1 MGKKTSPEDVAKHL
15 SRFLGIYLP
24 HDRNVS
30 PNTIASYRDTFVSF
44 LTYLKENKGIKAEKI
59 TFEVLNRDNV
69 VDYLRWLVEERR
81 ISISTRNNRLAAIRS
96 FVSYLQYECV
106 DHLDEWQRILAIRNM
121 KKPHSVPKHFS
132 TEGIRELLNQPDADN
147 AGELRH
153 LAILSLMYDSGCRV
167 QELADITVGALQ
179 IQAAPFT
186 VAIYGKGRKVRTVP
200 ISKNVAEIIRKYMHA
215 FKIEE
220 LGTRSNAPL
229 FFNHANEKLTRA
241 GITYIL
247 KKYADMAR
255 VKCPSGIPESVSC
268 HQLRHSRAMH
278 LMQSGINLV
287 WIRDILGHATIQT
300 TEIYARTDSN
310 QRREAIEKASECL
323 TPKDVK
329 GDWEDNKDVIS
340 WLKTFNR

>member
-1 MGKKTSPEDVAKHL
+1 MGKKTSPEEFAKHL

-30 PNTIASYRDTFVSF
+30 PNTITSYRDTFVSF
-44 LTYLKENKGIKAEKI
+44 LTYLKENKHIKAEKI
-59 TFEVLNRDNV
+59 TFEVLSRDNV
-69 VDYLRWLVEERR
+69 VDYLRWLVEEQKS
-81 ISISTRNNRLAAIRS
+81 SISTRNNRLAAIRS

-106 DHLDEWQRILAIRNM
+106 DHIDEWQRILAIRNM
-121 KKPHSVPKHFS
+121 KKEHSVPKHFS
-132 TEGIRELLNQPDADN
+132 TEGIRELLNQPNADN
-147 AGELRH
+147 VGELRH

-179 IQAAPFT
+179 IHAAPFT
-186 VAIYGKGRKVRTVP
+186 VVIYGKGRKVRTVP
-200 ISKNVAEIIRKYMHA
+200 LSKNVAEIVRKYMRA
-215 FKIEE
+215 FKIED
-220 LGTRSNAPL
+220 LGTRSKVPL

-278 LMQSGINLV
+278 LLQSGINLV

-300 TEIYARTDSN
+300 TEIYARTDSR

-329 GDWEDNKDVIS
+329 GDWEDKKDVIS

>member
-44 LTYLKENKGIKAEKI
+44 LTYLKDNKGIKAEKI

-69 VDYLRWLVEERR
+69 VDYLRWIVEEQRS
-81 ISISTRNNRLAAIRS
+81 SISTRNNRLAAIRS

-200 ISKNVAEIIRKYMHA
+200 MSKNVAEIIRKYMHA
-215 FKIEE
+215 FKIEG

-255 VKCPSGIPESVSC
+255 VKCPSEIPESVSC

-278 LMQSGINLV
+278 LMQSGVNMV
-287 WIRDILGHATIQT
+287 WIHIPEHVRSAGDV
-300 TEIYARTDSN
+300 EIVH
-310 QRREAIEKASECL
+310 L
-323 TPKDVK
+323 
-329 GDWEDNKDVIS
+329 
-340 WLKTFNR
+340 

>member
-1 MGKKTSPEDVAKHL
+1 MGKKTSPEEFAKHL

-44 LTYLKENKGIKAEKI
+44 LTYLKDNKHIKAEKI
-59 TFEVLNRDNV
+59 TFEILNRDNV
-69 VDYLRWLVEERR
+69 VDYLRWLVEEQKS
-81 ISISTRNNRLAAIRS
+81 SISTRNNRLAAIRS

-106 DHLDEWQRILAIRNM
+106 DHIDEWQRILAIRNM
-121 KKPHSVPKHFS
+121 KKTHSVPKHFS
-132 TEGIRELLNQPDADN
+132 TEGIRELLNQPNADN
-147 AGELRH
+147 GGELRH

-179 IQAAPFT
+179 IQTAPFT
-186 VAIYGKGRKVRTVP
+186 VTIYGKGRKVRTVP
-200 ISKNVAEIIRKYMHA
+200 LSKNVAEIVRKYMRT
-215 FKIEE
+215 FKIED
-220 LGTRSNAPL
+220 LSTRSKAPL

-255 VKCPSGIPESVSC
+255 VKCPSGIPESVCC

-278 LMQSGINLV
+278 LLQSGINLV
-287 WIRDILGHATIQT
+287 WIRDILGHTTIQT
-300 TEIYARTDSN
+300 TEIYARTDSR
-310 QRREAIEKASECL
+310 QRREAIENASECL
-323 TPKDVK
+323 TPKDIK
-329 GDWEDNKDVIS
+329 GDWENKKDVIS

>member
-1 MGKKTSPEDVAKHL
+1 MGKKTSPEEFAKHL

-44 LTYLKENKGIKAEKI
+44 LTYLKENKSIRAEKI
-59 TFEVLNRDNV
+59 TFEVLSRDNV
-69 VDYLRWLVEERR
+69 VDYLRWLVEEQKS
-81 ISISTRNNRLAAIRS
+81 SISTRNNRLAAIRS

-106 DHLDEWQRILAIRNM
+106 DHIDEWQRILAIRNM
-121 KKPHSVPKHFS
+121 KKVHSVPKHFS
-132 TEGIRELLNQPDADN
+132 TEGIRELLNQPNADN

-186 VAIYGKGRKVRTVP
+186 VVIYGKGRKFRTVP
-200 ISKNVAEIIRKYMHA
+200 LSKNVAEIVRKYMRA
-215 FKIEE
+215 FKIED
-220 LGTRSNAPL
+220 LGTRSKVPL

-255 VKCPSGIPESVSC
+255 AKCPSGIPESVSC

-278 LMQSGINLV
+278 LLQSGINLV

-300 TEIYARTDSN
+300 TEIYARTDSK

-323 TPKDVK
+323 TPKDIK
-329 GDWEDNKDVIS
+329 GDWEDKKDVIS

>member
-1 MGKKTSPEDVAKHL
+1 MGKKTSPEEFAKHL

-24 HDRNVS
+24 QDRNVS

-44 LTYLKENKGIKAEKI
+44 LTYLKENKHIKAEKI
-59 TFEVLNRDNV
+59 TFEVLSRDNV
-69 VDYLRWLVEERR
+69 VDYLRWLVEEQKS
-81 ISISTRNNRLAAIRS
+81 SISTRNNRLAAIRS

-106 DHLDEWQRILAIRNM
+106 DHIDEWQRILAIRNM
-121 KKPHSVPKHFS
+121 KKEHSVPKHFS
-132 TEGIRELLNQPDADN
+132 TEGIRELLNQPNADN
-147 AGELRH
+147 VGELRH

-179 IQAAPFT
+179 ILAVPFT
-186 VAIYGKGRKVRTVP
+186 VVIYGKGRKVRTVP
-200 ISKNVAEIIRKYMHA
+200 LSKNVAEIVRRYMRA
-215 FKIEE
+215 FKIED
-220 LGTRSNAPL
+220 LGTRSKVPL
-229 FFNHANEKLTRA
+229 FFNRANKKLTRA

-278 LMQSGINLV
+278 LLQSGINLV

-300 TEIYARTDSN
+300 TEIYARTDSR

-329 GDWEDNKDVIS
+329 GDWEDKKDVIS

>member
-1 MGKKTSPEDVAKHL
+1 MGKKTSSEEFAKHL

-44 LTYLKENKGIKAEKI
+44 LTYLKENKSIRAEKI
-59 TFEVLNRDNV
+59 TFEVLSRDNV
-69 VDYLRWLVEERR
+69 VDYLRWLVEEQKS
-81 ISISTRNNRLAAIRS
+81 SISTRNNRLAAIRS
-96 FVSYLQYECV
+96 FVSFLQYECV
-106 DHLDEWQRILAIRNM
+106 DHIDEWQRILAIRNM
-121 KKPHSVPKHFS
+121 KKVHSVPKHFS
-132 TEGIRELLNQPDADN
+132 TEGIRELLNQPNADN

-179 IQAAPFT
+179 IQATPFT
-186 VAIYGKGRKVRTVP
+186 VVIYGKGRKVRTVP
-200 ISKNVAEIIRKYMHA
+200 LSKNVAEIVRKYMRA
-215 FKIEE
+215 FKIED
-220 LGTRSNAPL
+220 LGTRSKVPL

-247 KKYADMAR
+247 KKYVDMAR

-278 LMQSGINLV
+278 LLQSGINLV

-300 TEIYARTDSN
+300 TEIYARTDSK

-323 TPKDVK
+323 TPKDIK
-329 GDWEDNKDVIS
+329 GDWEDKKDVIS

>member
-1 MGKKTSPEDVAKHL
+1 MGKKTSPEEFAKHL
-15 SRFLGIYLP
+15 SRFMGIYLP

-44 LTYLKENKGIKAEKI
+44 LTYLKENKSIRAEKI
-59 TFEVLNRDNV
+59 TFDVLNRDNV
-69 VDYLRWLVEERR
+69 VDYLRWLVEEQKS
-81 ISISTRNNRLAAIRS
+81 SISTRNNRFAAIRS

-106 DHLDEWQRILAIRNM
+106 DHIDEWQRILAIRNM
-121 KKPHSVPKHFS
+121 KKVHSVPKHFS
-132 TEGIRELLNQPDADN
+132 TEGIRELLNQPNADN
-147 AGELRH
+147 AVELRH

-186 VAIYGKGRKVRTVP
+186 VVIYGKGRKVRTVP
-200 ISKNVAEIIRKYMHA
+200 LSKNVAEIVRKYMRA
-215 FKIEE
+215 FKIED
-220 LGTRSNAPL
+220 LGTRSNVPL
-229 FFNHANEKLTRA
+229 FFNHAGEKLTRA

-255 VKCPSGIPESVSC
+255 VNCPSGIPESVSC

-278 LMQSGINLV
+278 LLQSGINMV

-300 TEIYARTDSN
+300 TEIYARTDSK

-329 GDWEDNKDVIS
+329 GDWEDKKDVIS
-340 WLKTFNR
+340 WLKSFNR

>member
-1 MGKKTSPEDVAKHL
+1 MGKKTSSEEFAKHL

-44 LTYLKENKGIKAEKI
+44 LTYLKENKSIRAEKI
-59 TFEVLNRDNV
+59 TFEVLSRDNV
-69 VDYLRWLVEERR
+69 VDYLRWLVEEQKS
-81 ISISTRNNRLAAIRS
+81 SISTRNNRLAAIRS
-96 FVSYLQYECV
+96 FVSYLQYECL
-106 DHLDEWQRILAIRNM
+106 DHIDEWQRILAIRNM
-121 KKPHSVPKHFS
+121 KKVHSVPKHFS
-132 TEGIRELLNQPDADN
+132 TEGIRELLNQPNADN

-186 VAIYGKGRKVRTVP
+186 VVIYGKGRKVRTVP
-200 ISKNVAEIIRKYMHA
+200 LSKNVAEIVRKYMRA
-215 FKIEE
+215 FKIED
-220 LGTRSNAPL
+220 LGTRSKVPL

-278 LMQSGINLV
+278 LLQSGINLV

-300 TEIYARTDSN
+300 TEIYARTDSK

-323 TPKDVK
+323 TPKDIK
-329 GDWEDNKDVIS
+329 GDWEDKKDVIS

>member
-1 MGKKTSPEDVAKHL
+1 MGKKTSSEEFAKHL

-30 PNTIASYRDTFVSF
+30 PNTIASYRDTLVSF
-44 LTYLKENKGIKAEKI
+44 LTYLKENKSIRAEKI
-59 TFEVLNRDNV
+59 TFEVLSRDNV
-69 VDYLRWLVEERR
+69 VDYLRWLVEEQKS
-81 ISISTRNNRLAAIRS
+81 SISTRNNRLAAIRS

-106 DHLDEWQRILAIRNM
+106 EHIDEWQRILAIRNM
-121 KKPHSVPKHFS
+121 KKVHSVPKHFS
-132 TEGIRELLNQPDADN
+132 TEGIRELLNQPNADN

-186 VAIYGKGRKVRTVP
+186 VVIYGKGRKVRTVP
-200 ISKNVAEIIRKYMHA
+200 LSKNVAEIVRKYMRA
-215 FKIEE
+215 FKIED
-220 LGTRSNAPL
+220 LGTRSKVPL

-278 LMQSGINLV
+278 LLQSGINLV

-300 TEIYARTDSN
+300 TEIYARTDSK

-323 TPKDVK
+323 TPKDIK
-329 GDWEDNKDVIS
+329 GDWEDKKDVIS

>member
-1 MGKKTSPEDVAKHL
+1 MGKKTSPEEFAKHL

-44 LTYLKENKGIKAEKI
+44 LTYLKENKHIKAEKI
-59 TFEVLNRDNV
+59 TFEVLSRDNV
-69 VDYLRWLVEERR
+69 VDYLRWLVEEQKS
-81 ISISTRNNRLAAIRS
+81 SISTRNNRLAAIRS

-106 DHLDEWQRILAIRNM
+106 DHIDEWQRILAIRNM
-121 KKPHSVPKHFS
+121 KKDHSVPKHFS
-132 TEGIRELLNQPDADN
+132 TEGIRELLNQPNADN
-147 AGELRH
+147 VGELRH

-186 VAIYGKGRKVRTVP
+186 VVIYGKGRKVRTVP
-200 ISKNVAEIIRKYMHA
+200 LSKNVAEIVRKYMRA
-215 FKIEE
+215 FKIED
-220 LGTRSNAPL
+220 LGTRSKVPL
-229 FFNHANEKLTRA
+229 FCNHANEKLTRA

-278 LMQSGINLV
+278 LLQSGINLV

-300 TEIYARTDSN
+300 TEIYARTDSR

-329 GDWEDNKDVIS
+329 GDWEDKKDVIS

>member
-1 MGKKTSPEDVAKHL
+1 MGKKTSPDEFAKHI
-15 SRFLGIYLP
+15 SRFLGVFLP
-24 HDRNVS
+24 NDRNVS

-44 LTYLKENKGIKAEKI
+44 LTFLKENKNIKAEKI
-59 TFEVLNRDNV
+59 TLDDLNRDNV
-69 VDYLRWLVEERR
+69 IDYLRWLVD
-81 ISISTRNNRLAAIRS
+81 IQKSSISTRNSRLAAIRS

-106 DHLDEWQRILAIRNM
+106 DHLDDWQRILAIKNM

-153 LAILSLMYDSGCRV
+153 LAILSMMYDSGCRV

-179 IQAAPFT
+179 IQSAPFT

-200 ISKNVAEIIRKYMHA
+200 LSENVTEIVRKYMHA
-215 FKIEE
+215 FKIEG
-220 LGTRSNAPL
+220 LGTRSKAPL

-247 KKYADMAR
+247 KKYAEMAR

-278 LMQSGINLV
+278 LLQSGVNLV

-300 TEIYARTDSN
+300 TEIYARTDST
-310 QRREAIEKASECL
+310 QRREAIEKASACL
-323 TPKDVK
+323 SPKDVK
-329 GDWEDNKDVIS
+329 GEWEDKKDVIS

>member
-1 MGKKTSPEDVAKHL
+1 MGKKTSPEEFAKHL

-24 HDRNVS
+24 QDRNVS

-44 LTYLKENKGIKAEKI
+44 LTYLKENKHIKAEKI
-59 TFEVLNRDNV
+59 TFEVLSSDNV
-69 VDYLRWLVEERR
+69 VDYLRWLVEEQKS
-81 ISISTRNNRLAAIRS
+81 SISTRNNRLAAIRS

-106 DHLDEWQRILAIRNM
+106 EHIDEWQRILAIRNM
-121 KKPHSVPKHFS
+121 KKEHSVPKHFS
-132 TEGIRELLNQPDADN
+132 TEGIRELLNQPNADN
-147 AGELRH
+147 VGELRH

-179 IQAAPFT
+179 ILAAPFT
-186 VAIYGKGRKVRTVP
+186 VVIYGKGRKVRTVP
-200 ISKNVAEIIRKYMHA
+200 LSKNVAEIVRRYMRA
-215 FKIEE
+215 FKIED
-220 LGTRSNAPL
+220 LGTRSKVPL

-278 LMQSGINLV
+278 LLQSGINLV

-300 TEIYARTDSN
+300 TEIYARTDSR

-329 GDWEDNKDVIS
+329 GDWEDKKDVIS